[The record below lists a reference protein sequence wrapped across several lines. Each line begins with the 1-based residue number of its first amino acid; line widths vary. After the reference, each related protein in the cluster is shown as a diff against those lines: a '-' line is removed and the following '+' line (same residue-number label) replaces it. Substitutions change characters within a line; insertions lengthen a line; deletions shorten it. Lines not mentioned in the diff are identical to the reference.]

1 MADPILVSTA
11 EQLIT
16 AYNNADATKTI
27 KVIGDI
33 DFNRGQYSDWE
44 NNFFV
49 APSTSSPST
58 IILDGSWEDSQG
70 NTKNRTISNIFIYPD
85 KSLFYSDSSNSN
97 INSLNCKNLT
107 FEVISNSGMIVNSY
121 QKCTFEN
128 CIFNVRLYS
137 LKYSQFY
144 NYYTGDNRV
153 DGLLSF
159 KNCVFNFYITTCIS
173 NDIALFNAQPNGP
186 GQTVYSVIIKS
197 CIFKIR
203 NATNKFITL
212 VDSRYGSYYYL
223 PSKIY
228 NSAIF
233 YNDVGTVQ
241 PPYSKTKET
250 GTMRKCHSITGRNN
264 ADIPNKIMNTYISS
278 FDYYPLPAGFV
289 KPIILAF
296 NYYSTTPHNLLIP
309 DVISTSFYDGSKID
323 AYMNDVSS
331 NSIQPVDNYTGCLTK
346 LTTAQCKD
354 PAKLSEIGYL
364 FSEEI

>member
-11 EQLIT
+11 QQLMT
-16 AYNNADATKTI
+16 AYNNATIDTTI

-33 DFNRGQYSDWE
+33 DFNKGQYSDWE

-49 APSTSSPST
+49 GIDQPSASAFTT
-58 IILDGSWEDSQG
+58 TLDGSWEDSQG
-70 NTKNRTISNIFIYPD
+70 NTQNRTISNIFLYPD
-85 KSLFYSDSSNSN
+85 KSLFYSSSSRSN
-97 INSLNCKNLT
+97 ILNCKNLT
-107 FEVISNSGMIVNSY
+107 FEVVSNGGRMYDSS

-137 LKYSQFY
+137 HKHIQFY
-144 NYYTGDNRV
+144 GGMGSNRI
-153 DGLLSF
+153 GGFLLF
-159 KNCVFNFYITTCIS
+159 KNCVFNFYITTCIE
-173 NDIALFNAQPNGP
+173 NNIPLFTAKATTSGSDTYP
-186 GQTVYSVIIKS
+186 VIIKS

-203 NATNKFITL
+203 NATDKFITF
-212 VDSRYGSYYYL
+212 VENSGNSL
-223 PSKIY
+223 PAKIY

-241 PPYSKTKET
+241 PQYRIIKDSNYCMPNCHHITSPTK
-250 GTMRKCHSITGRNN
+250 SIN
-264 ADIPNKIMNTYISS
+264 DKIMNTYISS
-278 FDYYPLPAGFV
+278 FDYYPLPTGFV

-296 NYYSTTPHNLLIP
+296 NYRTSSDTSAAIS

-323 AYMNDVSS
+323 VYMNNTYDTTTPVS
-331 NSIQPVDNYTGCLTK
+331 NYTGFLTK
-346 LTTAQCKD
+346 LTTAQCKN